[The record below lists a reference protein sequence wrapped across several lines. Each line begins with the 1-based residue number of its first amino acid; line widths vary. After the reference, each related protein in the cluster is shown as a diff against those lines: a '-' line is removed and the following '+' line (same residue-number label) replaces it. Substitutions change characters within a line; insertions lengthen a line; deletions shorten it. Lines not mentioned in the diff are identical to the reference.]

1 MYNFIRRWFCYGTR
15 DKVNGVYTLKL
26 QDNKYYVGKS
36 DDINRRIWVHSND
49 CGSSWTKKHKVIKR
63 IPNITGE
70 DGKLGE
76 LAETIESMKLYGIDN
91 VRGSMF
97 TKIYLTE
104 SDKIK
109 AAELY
114 CEMYDLCRKCG
125 SANHFITRCNND
137 DVENWVNKFGGKLLE
152 YNRKCQQCSRD
163 INSLP
168 SFYKYCKNCYKLN
181 IKFK

>member
-15 DKVNGVYTLKL
+15 EKIGGVYTLKL
-26 QDNKYYVGKS
+26 QDDKYYVGKS
-36 DDINRRIWVHSND
+36 DDIDKRIWIHSND
-49 CGSSWTKKHKVIKR
+49 CGSVWTKNHKVIKR
-63 IPNITGE
+63 IPNITE
-70 DGKLGE
+70 DRGKLGE
-76 LAETIESMKLYGIDN
+76 LIETLESIKLYGIDN

-97 TKIYLTE
+97 TKIYLSE

-137 DVENWVNKFGGKLLE
+137 DMENWVNNFGGKLLE
-152 YNRKCQQCSRD
+152 CNRKCQQCSQD
-163 INSLP
+163 INNLP
-168 SFYKYCKNCYKLN
+168 SFYRYCADCYK
-181 IKFK
+181 